1 MFEALREGGAVA
13 SADGA
18 GELIK
23 PFFTVQQGADDVQ
36 HPFLLQHP
44 DSPVD
49 RAESSVFSTH
59 AQSLHCGADQ
69 IMTNLTPLDIPKRF
83 G

>member
-18 GELIK
+18 CEFVK
-23 PFFTVQQGADDVQ
+23 PFFTVEEGADNVQ
-36 HPFLLQHP
+36 HPFFLQHP
-44 DSPVD
+44 DGPVD
-49 RAESSVFSTH
+49 RAESSVFSAH
-59 AQSLHCGADQ
+59 DQSLHCGADQ
-69 IMTNLTPLDIPKRF
+69 IMTKDTSLDFTKQW